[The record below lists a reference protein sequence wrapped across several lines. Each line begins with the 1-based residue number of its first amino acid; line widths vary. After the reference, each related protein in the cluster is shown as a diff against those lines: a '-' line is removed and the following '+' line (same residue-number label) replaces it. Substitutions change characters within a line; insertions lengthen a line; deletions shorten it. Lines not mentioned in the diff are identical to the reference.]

1 MSENRVYRFAKY
13 IESEWVELNAPH
25 LGWVHLALAVD
36 VQHHPQLSGG
46 YSHDQPES
54 V

>member
-1 MSENRVYRFAKY
+1 MSENRFAKY

-36 VQHHPQLSGG
+36 VQHHPQLSGKK
-46 YSHDQPES
+46 HTW
-54 V
+54 